1 MPQQDAELSA
11 AQLEAV
17 AHRGGPLMIAGGA
30 GTGKTHTLLE
40 RFVSLARDGAAP
52 ESILFLA
59 LSKQAAADVRERL
72 EERIRTPWEELWACT
87 FPAFCARVLREEA
100 LEAGVDPFF
109 VPVTP
114 PDRLALLLERIDDLG
129 LRRHEI
135 RGNPAPLLGSFV
147 ARIDRLKDEMVRA
160 PDYLAH
166 AQAAVAAPGDDAERA
181 HAAREL
187 EFANVYRRH
196 DALLAERGALDTGDL
211 VLRAFDLLREHPH
224 VRRRLGERFRHVL
237 VDEYQD
243 VNFAQTTVLRL
254 LCEERRDVTVAGDP
268 AQAIHRIRSAA
279 AKNLDDFEREHA
291 DARVVRLERS
301 FRAGRRIRA
310 AAAAVVEPEA
320 AKRPR
325 VRSAAAST
333 AARPARRRSGD
344 VAFWHCRSERAQAQ
358 RAALECERLVT
369 AGVQPGEIGVLVR
382 SARSDGPLVGSAL
395 EERAIP
401 FRLAGAAAYFQR
413 SEVRDVLAWLR
424 LLADPGD
431 SGAVVRALSRA
442 PIELRPVDIARLT
455 QLARRR
461 KLDMIAGIEAA
472 TESPS
477 LSPEGRDRA
486 LAFLR
491 VYRAASRAFEEMP
504 PDRFVHRLI
513 ERIGLRRQQVFAA
526 QADTVERLVN
536 IAKLADLASGYL
548 RREPGASSRDFAR
561 YLAAVAEAGLPEEE
575 AAPPELPSAVQVLDM
590 RAAKGREFEHAIVL
604 GLSAARMPGPRR
616 DGEAIPAALLKE
628 TLPEHDPRE
637 EHEAEAR
644 RVLHVAMTRARK
656 GLVLS
661 WAETEDR
668 GPAARPSPFFDD
680 ARRAVGAA
688 VETVEEELFG
698 PAEGLHSTFR
708 MMRDELLDSVAQVGG
723 RLGEMRLDTYLEVSR
738 SVARYLELLKLAAL
752 IERAKAGQ
760 PVADALGEVN
770 ELLLQGASAEQ
781 AELFRLSALDDYL
794 LDTAG
799 DERRRRDAIGQPA
812 DDTLEPFI
820 PRRGKGLMLSA
831 SDIETYRLCPLKY
844 KFARV
849 FRIPQEPSI
858 NQRFGIVV
866 HQVLERFH
874 ATGGGS
880 LEQLMAL
887 FEQAWRRS
895 GFGDAADDLQFRER
909 AVASLRRYWELDRER
924 DAEPVSFERSFSF
937 HIGPHLLRGRVDRV
951 DKLPGGGYELIDYK
965 TGKAKSEQELRE
977 DVQLSIY
984 QMGARESWGLETAAQ
999 SYYYV
1004 LENEKVPVAHSEE
1017 ELDRVRGTVAEIADG
1032 IMAHR
1037 FDPKPSLELCSF
1049 CDYRIVCPAAEK

>member
-1 MPQQDAELSA
+1 MPN
-11 AQLEAV
+11 EAV
-17 AHRGGPLMIAGGA
+17 THLGGPLLVRGAA

-40 RFVSLARDGAAP
+40 RFAWLVGEGVPADSVLLLAH
-52 ESILFLA
+52 
-59 LSKQAAADVRERL
+59 SKGAAADARERL
-72 EERIRTPWEELWACT
+72 ETVIDTPWEELWSCT
-87 FPAFCARVLREEA
+87 FASFCARVLRDEA
-100 LEAGVDPFF
+100 HEAGVDPFF

-114 PDRLALLLERIDDLG
+114 ADRLALLLDRIDELR

-147 ARIDRLKDEMVRA
+147 ARIDRLKEEMVRP
-160 PDYLAH
+160 PDL
-166 AQAAVAAPGDDAERA
+166 RA
-181 HAAREL
+181 HAESLASAAADDADRADAAREIEL
-187 EFANVYRRH
+187 AQVYERH
-196 DALLAERGALDTGDL
+196 EALLAERGALDSGDL
-211 VLRAFDLLREHPH
+211 VLRAFDLLLERPH
-224 VRRRLGERFRHVL
+224 VRRRLAQRFRHVL
-237 VDEYQD
+237 VDDYQD
-243 VNFAQTTVLRL
+243 ANFAQATVLRL
-254 LCEERRDVTVAGDP
+254 LCEEHGNAAVAGDP
-268 AQAIHRIRSAA
+268 ASAVHRLRGGG
-279 AKNLDDFEREHA
+279 AKNLDDFERDGA
-291 DARVVRLERS
+291 TVVRLDRNQRS
-301 FRAGRRIRA
+301 RRKIVTASHAIVPSEHRVTARAG
-310 AAAAVVEPEA
+310 
-320 AKRPR
+320 
-325 VRSAAAST
+325 
-333 AARPARRRSGD
+333 GD
-344 VAFWHCRSERAQAQ
+344 VLFWHCRSERAQAQ
-358 RAALECERLVT
+358 RAALEAERLLT
-369 AGVQPGEIGVLVR
+369 AGAAADELCVLVR
-382 SARSDGPLVGSAL
+382 DVASEGALVGSAL
-395 EERAIP
+395 EERGIP

-413 SEVRDVLAWLR
+413 SEVRDVIAWLR

-431 SGAVVRALSRA
+431 SGAVVRALSRP
-442 PIELRPVDIARLT
+442 PIELRQVDIARLM

-461 KLDMIAGIEAA
+461 KLDMVSGIEAA
-472 TESPS
+472 LEAPG

-526 QADTVERLVN
+526 KADTVERLVN
-536 IAKLADLASGYL
+536 IAKLADLAAEFV
-548 RREPGASSRDFAR
+548 RREPGSASRDFAR

-575 AAPPELPSAVQVLDM
+575 AAPTDGPANAVQVMSM
-590 RAAKGREFEHAIVL
+590 RDATGLEFETVLVL
-604 GLSAARMPGPRR
+604 GLSAASMPGPRR
-616 DGEAIPAALLKE
+616 EPVAAIPPELLKE
-628 TLPEHDPRE
+628 SLPVADD
-637 EHEAEAR
+637 HEAAMR
-644 RVLHVAMTRARK
+644 RLLHVAMTRARK
-656 GLVLS
+656 RLVLS
-661 WAETEDR
+661 WAEGER
-668 GPAARPSPFFDD
+668 GPAARPSPFLEE
-680 ARRAVGAA
+680 ARTAVDGE
-688 VETVEEELFG
+688 VEEVEEELFG

-752 IERAKAGQ
+752 IERGKAGQ
-760 PVADALGEVN
+760 TVNEALAEVN
-770 ELLLQGASAEQ
+770 ELLLQGASPEQ
-781 AELFRLSALDDYL
+781 AEHFRLSALDDYL

-799 DERRRRDAIGQPA
+799 EQRRGRDVIRAGA

-820 PRRGKGLMLSA
+820 PRRGEGLMLSA

-880 LEQLMAL
+880 LESLMQL
-887 FEQAWRRS
+887 FEAAWRRS
-895 GFGDAADDLQFRER
+895 GFGDSNDDLQFRER
-909 AVASLRRYWELDRER
+909 AVAALRRYWELDQRRES
-924 DAEPVSFERSFSF
+924 EPVSFERSFSF

-951 DKLPGGGYELIDYK
+951 DRLPDGRHELIDYK
-965 TGKAKSEQELRE
+965 TGKAKSEQDLRE

-1017 ELDRVRGTVAEIADG
+1017 ELERVRGTVTEIGDR

-1037 FDPKPSLELCSF
+1037 FEPKPSIELCSF
-1049 CDYRIVCPAAEK
+1049 CDYRIICPAAEK

>member
-1 MPQQDAELSA
+1 MPN
-11 AQLEAV
+11 EAV
-17 AHRGGPLMIAGGA
+17 THLGGPLLVRGAA

-40 RFVSLARDGAAP
+40 RFAWLVGEGGSVDSVLLLAY
-52 ESILFLA
+52 
-59 LSKQAAADVRERL
+59 SKGAAADARERL
-72 EERIRTPWEELWACT
+72 ETVIATPWEELWSCT
-87 FPAFCARVLREEA
+87 FASFCARVLRDEA
-100 LEAGVDPFF
+100 HEAGVDPFF

-114 PDRLALLLERIDDLG
+114 ADRLALLLDRIDELH

-147 ARIDRLKDEMVRA
+147 ARIDRLKEEMVRP
-160 PDYLAH
+160 PDLRAH
-166 AQAAVAAPGDDAERA
+166 AEALAASAADDADRA

-187 EFANVYRRH
+187 ELAQVYERH
-196 DALLAERGALDTGDL
+196 EALLADRGALDSGDL
-211 VLRAFDLLREHPH
+211 VLRAFDLLLERPH
-224 VRRRLGERFRHVL
+224 VRRRLAQRFQHVL
-237 VDEYQD
+237 VDDYQD
-243 VNFAQTTVLRL
+243 VNFAQATVLRL
-254 LCEERRDVTVAGDP
+254 LCEEHGNVTVAGDP
-268 AQAIHRIRSAA
+268 GSAVQRLRGA
-279 AKNLDDFEREHA
+279 GAKNLDDFERDGA
-291 DARVVRLERS
+291 TVVRLERNQRS
-301 FRAGRRIRA
+301 RRKIVTAAGAVVAPEQRVTARAGGE
-310 AAAAVVEPEA
+310 VL
-320 AKRPR
+320 
-325 VRSAAAST
+325 
-333 AARPARRRSGD
+333 
-344 VAFWHCRSERAQAQ
+344 FWHCRSDRAQAQ
-358 RAALECERLVT
+358 RVALEAERL
-369 AGVQPGEIGVLVR
+369 APGELCILVR
-382 SARSDGPLVGSAL
+382 DVASEGALIGAAL
-395 EERAIP
+395 EERGIP

-413 SEVRDVLAWLR
+413 SEVRDVIAWLR

-431 SGAVVRALSRA
+431 SGAVVRALSRP
-442 PIELRPVDIARLT
+442 PIELRQVDIARLT

-461 KLDMIAGIEAA
+461 KLDMVSGIEAA
-472 TESPS
+472 LEAPG

-491 VYRAASRAFEEMP
+491 VYRAASRAFEAMA

-526 QADTVERLVN
+526 KADTVERLVN
-536 IAKLADLASGYL
+536 IAKLADLAAEYV

-575 AAPPELPSAVQVLDM
+575 AAPTDGPAHAVQVMSM
-590 RAAKGREFEHAIVL
+590 RDAKGLEFETVLVL
-604 GLSAARMPGPRR
+604 GLSAASMPGPRR
-616 DGEAIPAALLKE
+616 EPLDAIPPELLKE
-628 TLPEHDPRE
+628 SLPDTDD
-637 EHEAEAR
+637 HEAAMR
-644 RVLHVAMTRARK
+644 RLLNVAMTRARK
-656 GLVLS
+656 RLILS
-661 WAETEDR
+661 WAEGER
-668 GPAARPSPFFDD
+668 GPAARPSPFLEE
-680 ARRAVGAA
+680 ARAA
-688 VETVEEELFG
+688 VEGDVEEVEEELFG

-752 IERAKAGQ
+752 IERGKAGQ
-760 PVADALGEVN
+760 SVNEALAEVN
-770 ELLLQGASAEQ
+770 ELLLQGASPEQ

-799 DERRRRDAIGQPA
+799 EQPRRRDVIRAGA

-820 PRRGKGLMLSA
+820 PRRGEGLMLSA

-874 ATGGGS
+874 ATNGAS
-880 LEQLMAL
+880 LESLMQL
-887 FEQAWRRS
+887 FEAAWRRS
-895 GFGDAADDLQFRER
+895 GFGDSNDDLQFRER
-909 AVASLRRYWELDRER
+909 AVAALRRYWELDRVRES
-924 DAEPVSFERSFSF
+924 EPVSFERSFSF

-951 DKLPGGGYELIDYK
+951 DRLPDGRHELIDYK
-965 TGKAKSEQELRE
+965 TGKAKSEQDLRE

-984 QMGARESWGLETAAQ
+984 QMGARESWGIETAAQ

-1017 ELDRVRGTVAEIADG
+1017 ELDRVRGTVTEIGDR

-1037 FDPKPSLELCSF
+1037 FEPKPSIELCSF
-1049 CDYRIVCPAAEK
+1049 CDYRIICPAAEK